1 MYNFFDFWQRL
12 REPLLAN
19 LKDLICIEAFF
30 LRLEWVVV
38 FTFSGFGKVRDDLA
52 ECIELS
58 FGVELFELSEAE
70 STVDFA
76 VFVEHVQFTRLVVH
90 VHTVL
95 HVLLR
100 HLALLTQEVWIFI
113 RLKRVLKCVMIR
125 R

>member
-1 MYNFFDFWQRL
+1 M
-12 REPLLAN
+12 A
-19 LKDLICIEAFF
+19 K
-30 LRLEWVVV
+30 
-38 FTFSGFGKVRDDLA
+38 
-52 ECIELS
+52 CIELS
-58 FGVELFELSEAE
+58 FGVELFELGEAE

-76 VFVEHVQFTRLVVH
+76 VFVEHIQFTPLVVH
-90 VHTVL
+90 AHTLL

>member
-1 MYNFFDFWQRL
+1 
-12 REPLLAN
+12 
-19 LKDLICIEAFF
+19 
-30 LRLEWVVV
+30 
-38 FTFSGFGKVRDDLA
+38 LA

-58 FGVELFELSEAE
+58 FGVELFELGEAE

-76 VFVEHVQFTRLVVH
+76 VFVKHVQFTCLVVSF
-90 VHTVL
+90 HTVL

-100 HLALLTQEVWIFI
+100 HLALLTQEVWVFI